1 MIDHISLQVSDIE
14 KAKDFYEK
22 VLSEIGLIKKDDYKD
37 AVGFG
42 KEDSNFA
49 NELWLVEGNPNN
61 FHLAFRVDSE
71 EEVINFYN
79 KALELGAKDNGAP
92 GIREHYAP
100 NYYAAFFHD
109 LDGNNIEAV
118 FYK

>member
-1 MIDHISLQVSDIE
+1 MIDHITLQVSDLE
-14 KAKDFYEK
+14 KSKEFYEK
-22 VLSEIGLIKKDDYKD
+22 VLSEIGLIKKADFKD

-42 KEDSNFA
+42 KKDNNFA
-49 NELWLVEGNPNN
+49 NELWLVKGNPNN

-71 EEVINFYN
+71 DEVKNFYN
-79 KALELGAKDNGAP
+79 KALELGASDNGGP
-92 GIREHYAP
+92 GIREKYAP

-109 LDGNNIEAV
+109 FDGNNIEAV

>member
-1 MIDHISLQVSDIE
+1 MLDHIRLQDSDIDKSKE
-14 KAKDFYEK
+14 YYAQDMK
-22 VLSEIGLIKKDDYKD
+22 EIGVIKKADFQE

-42 KEDSNFA
+42 KKDTNFA
-49 NELWLVEGNPNN
+49 NELWLVKGNPNN

-71 EEVINFYN
+71 EEVNNFYN

>member
-14 KAKDFYEK
+14 KAKEFYEK
-22 VLSEIGLIKKDDYKD
+22 VLAEIGLSIKSDFGSS
-37 AVGFG
+37 VGFG
-42 KEDSNFA
+42 RDDSS

-71 EEVINFYN
+71 EEVNNFYN

>member
-14 KAKDFYEK
+14 KSKDFYEK
-22 VLSEIGLIKKDDYKD
+22 VLSEIGLIKKSDFGSS
-37 AVGFG
+37 VGFG
-42 KEDSNFA
+42 GGDSSSS

-71 EEVINFYN
+71 EEVNNFYN
-79 KALELGAKDNGAP
+79 KALELGARDNGAP

-109 LDGNNIEAV
+109 LDGNNIETV